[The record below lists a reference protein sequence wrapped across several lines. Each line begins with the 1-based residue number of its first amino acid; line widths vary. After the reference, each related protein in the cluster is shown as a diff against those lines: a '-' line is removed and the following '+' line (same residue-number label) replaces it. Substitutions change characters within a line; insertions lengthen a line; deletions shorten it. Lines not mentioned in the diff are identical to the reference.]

1 MTKDH
6 LPGLITVSVA
16 LFILFSCAQ
25 AESHERPSRYR
36 DASPAYG
43 QNDYRNDFYYQNRI
57 APPPAGYYYRQ
68 RSNNRGCGPCAPR
81 QRYQQ
86 SRSFRRYQLPA
97 ERFNRPMENRIPATG
112 SHLHGN
118 KNFRGDNQQYYEPN
132 RMNEPPPAINQS
144 GRTHSHQQ
152 SHQHST
158 EPAKG
163 KDLQPSLTPPPRE
176 LPQME
181 IPSIEPLTP

>member
-1 MTKDH
+1 MTKVH

-16 LFILFSCAQ
+16 LFILFLCAQ
-25 AESHERPSRYR
+25 AESHEGPPRYR

-68 RSNNRGCGPCAPR
+68 RSNNRGCGHCAPR

-86 SRSFRRYQLPA
+86 SRSHRSHQMPA
-97 ERFNRPMENRIPATG
+97 ERFNRPMDNRIPSTG
-112 SHLHGN
+112 SHTHGN
-118 KNFRGDNQQYYEPN
+118 MNPRGNNRQYEEPN
-132 RMNEPPPAINQS
+132 RLNYPPPVIKQS
-144 GRTHSHQQ
+144 NSPH

-158 EPAKG
+158 EQGTQQHQHQNQKN
-163 KDLQPSLTPPPRE
+163 LSPPPRE